1 MRAFSYLSCL
11 AVLTAMGARTAPA
24 QPAAA
29 TPAGPAKTPPAWVA
43 KSDGNARLVLEAL
56 ARFNPE
62 GAGRLGLEGYDEQV
76 VDLKPGVYE
85 RGQKARQEVLAEL
98 EARLETEVDA
108 AVKQDLD
115 ILVQSVKDFG
125 EGAALNRKHEV
136 FYLDVPLTVFQ
147 GLRTLLDDQMPPE
160 RRQKALVRLRRYAGQ
175 EPGDT
180 PIATLAQERIRERL
194 AVAELAGP
202 FRGEVEKNLSNSAS
216 YVDGIQKLFE
226 KYGLAGYEP
235 AFGKLKEQFAAY
247 EAFVRAELL
256 PRCRGDYRLHPEL
269 YAFSLRQFG
278 VDVPPDQL
286 ADRAR
291 TSFMEI
297 RNEMRALAP
306 LVAKEKGLGISD
318 YREVLRELK
327 KQQIVGEAILP
338 HYQKRMRQ
346 LEEIIRRER
355 VVTLPDREA
364 RIRLASEAESA
375 AVPAPNMRPPRLIGN
390 TGEMGEFVLPLRV
403 PTTGPDGKQT
413 VKGFDD
419 FTFEAASW
427 TLTVHEGRPGHELQF
442 ASTVEKGV
450 STARG
455 IFAANSVNIEGWAL
469 YAEAE
474 MKPYEPLD
482 GQLVALQHRLLRAA
496 RAFLDPDLQA
506 GRTTPEDATRFLMD
520 EVVLSEPM
528 AGQEVERYTFRA
540 PGQATSYFYGYLR
553 WMQMKAET
561 EMALGSKFDR
571 QRYHDF
577 ILAQG
582 LLPPDVVSRA
592 VREEFV
598 PAEKRRSGTD

>member
-1 MRAFSYLSCL
+1 VR
-11 AVLTAMGARTAPA
+11 
-24 QPAAA
+24 
-29 TPAGPAKTPPAWVA
+29 
-43 KSDGNARLVLEAL
+43 
-56 ARFNPE
+56 
-62 GAGRLGLEGYDEQV
+62 
-76 VDLKPGVYE
+76 
-85 RGQKARQEVLAEL
+85 
-98 EARLETEVDA
+98 
-108 AVKQDLD
+108 QDLD
-115 ILVQSVKDFG
+115 ILIQAVKDFG
-125 EGAALNRKHEV
+125 EGSELNRKHEV
-136 FYLDVPLTVFQ
+136 FYLDLPLTVFR
-147 GLRTLLDDQMPPE
+147 GLRALLDDQVSAE
-160 RRQKALVRLRRYAGQ
+160 RRQKALVRLRRYAGL
-175 EPGDT
+175 EPDTT
-180 PIATLAQERIRERL
+180 PIATLAQDRIRERL
-194 AVAELAGP
+194 AVKGLSGP
-202 FRGEVEKNLSNSAS
+202 FKGEVEKNLSNSAS

-226 KYGLAGYEP
+226 KYELEGYQP
-235 AFGKLKEQFAAY
+235 AFAKLKEQLAGFD
-247 EAFVRAELL
+247 AFVRAEVL
-256 PRCRGDYRLHPEL
+256 PRCRSDYRLHPEL
-269 YAFSLRQFG
+269 YAFSLKQFG

-297 RNEMRALAP
+297 RNEMRTLAP
-306 LVAKEKGLGISD
+306 LVAKEQGLASSD
-318 YREVLRELK
+318 YRDVLRELK
-327 KQQIVGEAILP
+327 KKQVVGETILP
-338 HYQKRMRQ
+338 HYEQRMKQ

-355 VVTLPDREA
+355 VVTLPERAA

-375 AVPAPNMRPPRLIGN
+375 AIPAPNMRPPRLIGN

-403 PTTGPDGKQT
+403 PTTGPDGKQV

-482 GQLVALQHRLLRAA
+482 GQLVALQHRMMRAA

-506 GRTTPEDATRFLMD
+506 GRTTPEDAARFLME
-520 EVVLSEPM
+520 EVVISEPM
-528 AGQEVERYTFRA
+528 ARQEVERYTFRA

-561 EMALGSKFDR
+561 EMALGAKFDR

-582 LLPPDVVSRA
+582 LLPPDMVSRA
-592 VREEFV
+592 VKEVFV
-598 PAEKRRSGTD
+598 PAEKARAGTD